1 VIVVSASVPS
11 NLPNQIDLAAKGVA
25 VYVGRM
31 EPHDYLWFA
40 STDANLWAAILPLLH
55 NIALTFSLAQRS
67 RVLSATVPCYEED
80 LASVDLYAVPAEASG
95 LSRASFTQNAV
106 DEKTLRTDTGLKLNT
121 PALSRRV
128 TLAPSVT
135 VGSDDAPGFAVAVF
149 SRNGAVPPRRT
160 RLGKKGAAVRWYW
173 ESDPVKD
180 ARATRPTE
188 PWTPDHPVN
197 PLDLLSQPNLYEPV
211 ALPPH
216 LLYRRVTLHGDYRVL
231 ARWSGRT
238 RHIHVPVRVLNWMN
252 LNVTPIAYRDDP

>member
-1 VIVVSASVPS
+1 MIVVSASVLN
-11 NLPNQIDLAAKGVA
+11 NLPSHIDLAAKGVA

-67 RVLSATVPCYEED
+67 RVLSGTVPSYQED
-80 LASVDLYAVPAEASG
+80 LASVDLYAVPAEAPG
-95 LSRASFTQNAV
+95 LSRVSFTQNAV
-106 DEKTLRTDTGLKLNT
+106 DERTLRTDTGVKLNT

-128 TLAPSVT
+128 TLAPSSPMGT
-135 VGSDDAPGFAVAVF
+135 DDAPGFAVAVF
-149 SRNGAVPPRRT
+149 SRSGIVPPART

-173 ESDPVKD
+173 EPVKD
-180 ARATRPTE
+180 ARATRPIE

-216 LLYRRVTLHGDYRVL
+216 LLYRRATLHGDYRVL
-231 ARWSGRT
+231 ARWSRST
-238 RHIHVPVRVLNWMN
+238 RQIHVPVRVLNWMN
-252 LNVTPIAYRDDP
+252 LNVTPIAYRDDS

>member
-1 VIVVSASVPS
+1 MIVVSTSVS
-11 NLPNQIDLAAKGVA
+11 NNLPNHIDLTAKGVA

-55 NIALTFSLAQRS
+55 NVALTFSLAQRS
-67 RVLSATVPCYEED
+67 RVLSGTVPYYQED

-106 DEKTLRTDTGLKLNT
+106 DERTLRTDLGVKLNT

-128 TLAPSVT
+128 TLAPSAT
-135 VGSDDAPGFAVAVF
+135 AASDDAPGFAVAVF
-149 SRNGAVPPRRT
+149 SRNGAIPPRRT

-173 ESDPVKD
+173 QPVED
-180 ARATRPTE
+180 AKATRPTE

-197 PLDLLSQPNLYEPV
+197 PLDLLSQPSLYEPV
-211 ALPPH
+211 AMPPH
-216 LLYRRVTLHGDYRVL
+216 LLYRRATISGDYRVL
-231 ARWSGRT
+231 AHWNGRP
-238 RHIHVPVRVLNWMN
+238 HQIHVPVRVLRWMS
-252 LNVTPIAYRDDP
+252 LNVAPIAYRDDS

>member
-1 VIVVSASVPS
+1 LASVPY
-11 NLPNQIDLAAKGVA
+11 NLPNHIDLAAKGVG
-25 VYVGRM
+25 VYVGKM

-55 NIALTFSLAQRS
+55 NIALTFSLSQRS
-67 RVLSATVPCYEED
+67 RVLSGTVPCYQED
-80 LASVDLYAVPAEASG
+80 LASVDLYAVPAEALG

-106 DEKTLRTDTGLKLNT
+106 DEKTLRTDTGVKLNT

-128 TLAPSVT
+128 TLAPSAT

-149 SRNGAVPPRRT
+149 SRNGAVPPART

-173 ESDPVKD
+173 ETVKD
-180 ARATRPTE
+180 ARATRPSE

-197 PLDLLSQPNLYEPV
+197 PLDLLSQPKSYEPV

-216 LLYRRVTLHGDYRVL
+216 LLYRRATLHGDYRVL
-231 ARWSGRT
+231 ARSGGST
-238 RHIHVPVRVLNWMN
+238 RQVHVPVRVLNWMN
-252 LNVTPIAYRDDP
+252 LNVTPVAQHDAS